1 MRKIALIALFILLSV
16 SLFGCGAGTKQGQVN
31 NSPEQAKAADKQ
43 AVTSQVQGF
52 GKQLSMV
59 SLTAPIDTVAKD
71 MQKYYSPYVSS
82 QLINI
87 WAKDPLKAPG
97 RLTSSPWPDRIDI
110 QSTTIDSADTYKVNG
125 NIIEITSAEK
135 STGKAAA
142 KRPITLQVKKINN
155 RWLITEATVG
165 NEQAENKA
173 LTYTNT
179 QYGFSFSL
187 PVTWNGYTIINS
199 EWQGI
204 AINGPNSGKVVESG
218 PIISIRHPLWT
229 AQQPRQDIP
238 IMIFTASQWESL
250 KKEDFHIGAAP
261 IGPSE
266 LAHNSRYVFA
276 LPARYNFAFPTGFEE
291 VEKILAAKPLKPI
304 K

>member
-1 MRKIALIALFILLSV
+1 MRKIALIALIMLLSV
-16 SLFGCGAGTKQGQVN
+16 SLFGCSAGTKQGQFN

-43 AVTSQVQGF
+43 TVTSQVQGF

-71 MQKYYSPYVSS
+71 MRKYYSPYVSS
-82 QLINI
+82 KLIDT

-97 RLTSSPWPDRIDI
+97 RLTSSPWPDRIEI
-110 QSTTIDSADTYKVNG
+110 QSATRVSTDSYKVNG
-125 NIIEITSAEK
+125 NIIEVTSTEK

-155 RWLITEATVG
+155 RWLITEAAVG

-187 PVTWNGYTIINS
+187 PVTWKGYTIVNS
-199 EWQGI
+199 QWQGL
-204 AINGPNSGKVVESG
+204 AVNGSKSGKPVESG
-218 PIISIRHPLWT
+218 SIISIRHPLWT

-238 IMIFTASQWESL
+238 IMIFTTSQWDSL

>member
-1 MRKIALIALFILLSV
+1 MRKITLIALIMLLSV
-16 SLFGCGAGTKQGQVN
+16 SLFGCGTGTKQGKVN

-43 AVTSQVQGF
+43 AVISHVKGF

-59 SLTAPIDTVAKD
+59 SLTAPTDTVAKD
-71 MQKYYSPYVSS
+71 MMKYYSSYVSS
-82 QLINI
+82 QLINT

-97 RLTSSPWPDRIDI
+97 RLTSSPWPDRIEI
-110 QSTTIDSADTYKVNG
+110 QSTTRVSADTYKVNG
-125 NIIEITSAEK
+125 NIIEITSTEK
-135 STGKAAA
+135 TTGKAAA

-165 NEQAENKA
+165 NEQAENNA
-173 LTYTNT
+173 LIYTNT

-187 PVTWNGYTIINS
+187 PATWKGYTIVNS
-199 EWQGI
+199 QWQGL
-204 AINGPNSGKVVESG
+204 AINGPNSGKPVESG

-229 AQQPRQDIP
+229 AQQLRQDIP
-238 IMIFTASQWESL
+238 IMIFTTGQWDSL
-250 KKEDFHIGAAP
+250 EKENFHIGAAP

-291 VEKILAAKPLKPI
+291 VERILAAKPLKPI